1 MVRRYDRYHTYLKI
15 LWYMKRCRFHFDI
28 SVQVSFR
35 YQRLDLWRSRRW
47 YRNEHCHFRKMNY
60 PYFGRNGIWDT
71 ILTLDLILRNLFR
84 ERLVPGQLAD
94 GNTKIYIWF
103 HLSYISTYVGWYKE
117 TIFDSISASAAI
129 FVSISA
135 SAESLTTLNEL

>member
-1 MVRRYDRYHTYLKI
+1 
-15 LWYMKRCRFHFDI
+15 MKRCRFHFDI

-94 GNTKIYIWF
+94 GNTKIYIRF
-103 HLSYISTYVGWYKE
+103 TFELHFYIRGLVQRDNFRFDISVSGNFRFDISVIGKFGNPYYLLYVVMVQLE
-117 TIFDSISASAAI
+117 
-129 FVSISA
+129 
-135 SAESLTTLNEL
+135 